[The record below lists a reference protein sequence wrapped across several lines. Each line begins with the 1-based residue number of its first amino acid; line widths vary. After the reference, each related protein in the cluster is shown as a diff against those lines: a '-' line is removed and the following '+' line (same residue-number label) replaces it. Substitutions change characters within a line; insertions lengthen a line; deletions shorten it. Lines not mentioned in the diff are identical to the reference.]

1 MDTLSLVKTARAEL
15 IEADVQMEKMAK
27 SLKIHRKGLEKQA
40 DDILSLR
47 KEVNLLREKVA
58 ALENE
63 KVARELVDQMVDRG
77 LLEKDQAPA
86 KMAELQKEPSK
97 IQVVKEAVGL
107 WRPGANFILAGEC
120 SAIDSEL
127 ARTPDEAFA
136 AFQSKLLS

>member
-47 KEVNLLREKVA
+47 KEVNLLR
-58 ALENE
+58 E